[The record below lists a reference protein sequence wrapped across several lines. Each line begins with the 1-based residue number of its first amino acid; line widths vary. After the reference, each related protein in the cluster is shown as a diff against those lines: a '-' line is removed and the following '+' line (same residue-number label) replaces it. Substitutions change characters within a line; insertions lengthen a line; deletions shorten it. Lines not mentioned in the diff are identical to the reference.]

1 MREAGR
7 ALDAEVERVVFGGE
21 VCGMAFCPCGARPY
35 STDMGAA
42 WAVVEAMGGRGYF
55 ATMHEILYADGRREW
70 AVSFDKAIPN
80 LGEERAPTPARAICL
95 AALKALTPPEA
106 P

>member
-42 WAVVEAMGGRGYF
+42 WAV
-55 ATMHEILYADGRREW
+55 
-70 AVSFDKAIPN
+70 SFDKAIPN